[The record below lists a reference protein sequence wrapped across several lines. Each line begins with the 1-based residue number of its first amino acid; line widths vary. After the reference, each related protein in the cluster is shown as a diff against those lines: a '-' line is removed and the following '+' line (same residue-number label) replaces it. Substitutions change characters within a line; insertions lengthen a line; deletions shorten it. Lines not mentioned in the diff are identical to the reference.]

1 MLLNESIPKP
11 GQVLEMVPT
20 DSYYVVFCVKLA
32 LFHLHYLPL
41 VLIQVQVAKMLFSD
55 RGSRIYYVFVCL
67 FLFFIRFTID
77 FGRSPPWYTCFTR
90 GSMVYVSVCE
100 ITSRFL
106 FSFSKLITQAIAGV
120 FLRGEVEEAD
130 K

>member
-1 MLLNESIPKP
+1 MGMRDFTQNITLLLLLPDMWILECVLLNESIPRP

-55 RGSRIYYVFVCL
+55 RASRIYYVFVCL
-67 FLFFIRFTID
+67 FFF
-77 FGRSPPWYTCFTR
+77 
-90 GSMVYVSVCE
+90 
-100 ITSRFL
+100 FL
-106 FSFSKLITQAIAGV
+106 I
-120 FLRGEVEEAD
+120 
-130 K
+130 